1 MRAGMATPLLE
12 TKLHAPRSR
21 QRLVERPRLADHMGR
36 APGAKLT
43 LVSAPPGLGKTTL
56 VADWLASGG
65 SGMSAAWVSLDAT
78 ESDRVSFWRYV
89 VAAIRAASPKLGDGP
104 LAALEAAP
112 PQVEEN

>member
-1 MRAGMATPLLE
+1 MATPLLE

-21 QRLVERPRLADHMGR
+21 QRLVERQRLEDHLSR
-36 APGAKLT
+36 AARAKLT
-43 LVSAPPGLGKTTL
+43 LVSAPPGFGKTTL

-65 SGMSAAWVSLDAT
+65 SGLPAAWVSLDAT
-78 ESDRVSFWRYV
+78 DSDRVSFWRYV

-112 PQVEEN
+112 PQVEET

>member
-1 MRAGMATPLLE
+1 LLE

-21 QRLVERPRLADHMGR
+21 QRLVERPRLADHMGC

-43 LVSAPPGLGKTTL
+43 LVSVPPGFGKTTL

-78 ESDRVSFWRYV
+78 DSDRVSFWC
-89 VAAIRAASPKLGDGP
+89 
-104 LAALEAAP
+104 
-112 PQVEEN
+112 

>member
-1 MRAGMATPLLE
+1 MATPLLE

-43 LVSAPPGLGKTTL
+43 LVSAPPGFREDHPRRRLAGQRRFGNARRLG
-56 VADWLASGG
+56 LARCNR
-65 SGMSAAWVSLDAT
+65 
-78 ESDRVSFWRYV
+78 SDRVSFWRYV

-104 LAALEAAP
+104 LAALEDAP

>member
-43 LVSAPPGLGKTTL
+43 LVSAPGFGKTTL

-65 SGMSAAWVSLDAT
+65 LRMLAAWVSLDAT
-78 ESDRVSFWRYV
+78 DSDRVSFWRYV